1 MSFIT
6 NPGHVAALLLATV
19 MLLTC
24 TSTQAQLATGDE
36 ILNTKSFAPIHKQIR
51 PQRGESRWMQIPWLT
66 DLHEARRKAAAEGKP
81 LFLMVSG
88 KGISIGMC

>member
-1 MSFIT
+1 MMLS
-6 NPGHVAALLLATV
+6 NLKRASGLLLATA
-19 MLLTC
+19 MFMNGD
-24 TSTQAQLATGDE
+24 SAPAQSATNDTK
-36 ILNTKSFAPIHKQIR
+36 LNAESFATIHRKIR
-51 PQRGESRWMQIPWLT
+51 PQNGESRWMEIPWLT